1 MRIGFIVKCDSIC
14 GWIWIA
20 IANCASFRECT
31 WHKYC
36 NFSLCALHTQSV
48 SLHTQRLKAFNI
60 HTTRTIRSSSRT
72 TMFEVVALK
81 LSQWIPNQSKYFH
94 LYSLDLGMQFWGVA
108 KKSDTLETH
117 KRESERER
125 MEKGGGGGWEW
136 KRLYCIYHLL
146 PACVGDATAAVAN
159 AMLSLLLPFTIRF
172 SHQNF
177 SSGTTARRTRESMA
191 STRKHNGKEV
201 K

>member
-125 MEKGGGGGWEW
+125 MEKGGGGGLRMKETL
-136 KRLYCIYHLL
+136 LYISFASCLCWWCYCCCCKCNVVIVVAIYNPFFPSKFFQWDH
-146 PACVGDATAAVAN
+146 CKKNERKYGFN
-159 AMLSLLLPFTIRF
+159 AKT
-172 SHQNF
+172 
-177 SSGTTARRTRESMA
+177 
-191 STRKHNGKEV
+191 
-201 K
+201 